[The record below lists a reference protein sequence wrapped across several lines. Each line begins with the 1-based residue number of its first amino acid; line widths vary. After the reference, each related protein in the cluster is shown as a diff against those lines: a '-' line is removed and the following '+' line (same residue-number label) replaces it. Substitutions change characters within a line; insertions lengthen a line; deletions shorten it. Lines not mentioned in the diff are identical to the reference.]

1 MEIISNTQHKKS
13 NKYNLNFSMNKIP
26 DSELILN
33 PDGSVFHLHLLPHQ
47 ISDTIILV
55 GDPSR
60 VDMVS
65 NNFDRI
71 DYKVQNR
78 EFATHT
84 GIFNHKKVTVLSTG
98 IGTDNIDIV
107 VNELDALVNIDLEQR
122 LVKKEHTKLKLIRIG
137 TSGALQED
145 IDVDSFVL
153 SQYGLGM
160 DGLLHFYKH
169 EFKEEAALLNA
180 FIEQTGLAAP
190 LNSPYLVKGSTQLFD
205 LFKEGMHTGITAT
218 ACGFYG
224 PQGRRLR
231 LDMAVEGLN
240 EKLTAFNHNNVKV
253 TNFEMETSALY
264 GLSALLGHE
273 AITACAII
281 ANRIKKEYSKDYKAT
296 VDKLVK
302 IILKRL
308 TD

>member
-1 MEIISNTQHKKS
+1 MNFISNKQHKKL

-33 PDGSVFHLHLLPHQ
+33 PDGSIFHLHLLPHQ
-47 ISDTIILV
+47 IGDIILLV
-55 GDPSR
+55 GDPGR
-60 VDMVS
+60 VEMVS
-65 NNFDRI
+65 KNFESI
-71 DYKVQNR
+71 EHKVQNR

-84 GIFNHKKVTVLSTG
+84 GYFNQKKVSVVSTG

-107 VNELDALVNIDLEQR
+107 INELDALVNIDLKER
-122 LVKKEHTKLKLIRIG
+122 VAKKAHTPLKLVRIG
-137 TSGALQED
+137 TSGALQAD

-153 SQYGLGM
+153 SEYGLGM

-169 EFKEEAALLNA
+169 HFKEEEEILNA
-180 FIEQTGLAAP
+180 FIEQTGWATP
-190 LNSPYLVKGSTQLFD
+190 LNSPYLVKGSSTLFNK
-205 LFKEGMHTGITAT
+205 LKEGMHYGITAT

-231 LDMAVEGLN
+231 LDMAIEGLN
-240 EKLTAFNHNNVKV
+240 EKLTAFNFKNHRI
-253 TNFEMETSALY
+253 TNFEMETSALF
-264 GLSALLGHE
+264 GLSKLLGHE

-281 ANRIKKEYSKDYKAT
+281 ANRIKKEYSKDYKIT

-302 IILKRL
+302 IILQRL
-308 TD
+308 TE

>member
-1 MEIISNTQHKKS
+1 
-13 NKYNLNFSMNKIP
+13 MNKIP

-33 PDGSVFHLHLLPHQ
+33 PDGSIFHLHLLPHQ
-47 ISDTIILV
+47 ISDTILLV
-55 GDPSR
+55 GDPGR
-60 VDMVS
+60 VEMVS
-65 NNFDRI
+65 NNFDSI
-71 DYKVQNR
+71 EHKVQNR

-84 GIFNHKKVTVLSTG
+84 GMFNNKKVSVVSTG

-107 VNELDALVNIDLEQR
+107 INELDALVNIDLKDRVEKKDRTQLR
-122 LVKKEHTKLKLIRIG
+122 LVRIG

-145 IDVDSFVL
+145 INVDSFVL

-169 EFKEEAALLNA
+169 HFKEEEEILNA
-180 FIEQTGLAAP
+180 FIKQTGWAAP
-190 LNSPYLVKGSTQLFD
+190 LNTPYLVKGSSSLFD
-205 LFKEGMHTGITAT
+205 TLKDGMHTGITAT

-231 LDMAVEGLN
+231 LDMAIDGLN
-240 EKLTAFNHNNVKV
+240 EKLTAFNYNNHRV
-253 TNFEMETSALY
+253 TNFEMETSALF
-264 GLSALLGHE
+264 GLSKLLGHE

-281 ANRIKKEYSKDYKAT
+281 ANRIRKEYSKDYKIT

-302 IILKRL
+302 IILQRL
-308 TD
+308 TE

>member
-1 MEIISNTQHKKS
+1 
-13 NKYNLNFSMNKIP
+13 MNNIP

-33 PDGSVFHLHLLPHQ
+33 PDGSVFHMHLLPHQ
-47 ISDTIILV
+47 ISNIILLV
-55 GDPSR
+55 GDPGR
-60 VDMVS
+60 VEMVS
-65 NNFDRI
+65 NNFDSI
-71 DYKVQNR
+71 EHKVQNR

-84 GIFNHKKVTVLSTG
+84 GMFNNKKVSVVSTG

-107 VNELDALVNIDLEQR
+107 INELDALVNIDLTQR
-122 LVKKEHTKLKLIRIG
+122 VEKVDKTQLKFVRIG

-145 IDVDSFVL
+145 INVDSFVL
-153 SQYGLGM
+153 SEYGLGM

-169 EFKEEAALLNA
+169 HFKEEQEILNA
-180 FIEQTGLAAP
+180 FIEQTSLAAP
-190 LNSPYLVKGSTQLFD
+190 LNSPYLVKGSNILFD
-205 LFKEGMHTGITAT
+205 TLKEGMHTGITAT

-231 LDMAVEGLN
+231 LDMAIEGLN
-240 EKLTAFNHNNVKV
+240 DKLTAFNYNNQRI
-253 TNFEMETSALY
+253 TNFEMETSALF
-264 GLSALLGHE
+264 GLSKLLGHE

-281 ANRIKKEYSKDYKAT
+281 ANRIRKEYSKDYKVT

-302 IILKRL
+302 IILQRL

>member
-1 MEIISNTQHKKS
+1 
-13 NKYNLNFSMNKIP
+13 MNKIP

-33 PDGSVFHLHLLPHQ
+33 PDGSIFHLHLLPHQ
-47 ISDTIILV
+47 ISNIILLV
-55 GDPSR
+55 GDPGR
-60 VDMVS
+60 VEMVS
-65 NNFDRI
+65 KNFDQI
-71 DYKVQNR
+71 DHKVQNR

-84 GIFNHKKVTVLSTG
+84 GTFNHKKISVVSTG

-107 VNELDALVNIDLEQR
+107 INELDALVNIDLKER
-122 LVKKEHTKLKLIRIG
+122 VAKKEHTKLSLIRIG

-169 EFKEEAALLNA
+169 HFNEEEEILNA
-180 FIEQTGLAAP
+180 FIEQTGWAAP
-190 LNSPYLVKGSTQLFD
+190 LNSPYLVKGSTTLFNK
-205 LFKEGMHTGITAT
+205 LKEGMHSGITAT

-231 LDMAVEGLN
+231 LDMAIDGLN
-240 EKLTAFNHNNVKV
+240 EKLTAFNYKNNRV
-253 TNFEMETSALY
+253 TNFEMETSALF
-264 GLSALLGHE
+264 GLSKLLGHD

-281 ANRIKKEYSKDYKAT
+281 ANRIKKQYSKDYKVT

-302 IILKRL
+302 IILQRL
-308 TD
+308 TE

>member
-1 MEIISNTQHKKS
+1 
-13 NKYNLNFSMNKIP
+13 MNKIP

-33 PDGSVFHLHLLPHQ
+33 PNGSIFHLHLLPHQ
-47 ISDTIILV
+47 ISDTILLV
-55 GDPSR
+55 GDPGR
-60 VDMVS
+60 VEMVS
-65 NNFDRI
+65 NNFERI
-71 DYKVQNR
+71 DYRVQNR

-84 GIFNHKKVTVLSTG
+84 GMFNNKKVSVVSTG

-107 VNELDALVNIDLEQR
+107 INELDALVNIDLANRIE
-122 LVKKEHTKLKLIRIG
+122 KKEKTKLKLVRIG

-145 IDVDSFVL
+145 INVDSFVL
-153 SQYGLGM
+153 SEFGLGM

-169 EFKEEAALLNA
+169 QFTEEQEILNA
-180 FIEQTGLAAP
+180 FIEQTGWAAP
-190 LNSPYLVKGSTQLFD
+190 LNSPYLIKGSSPLFNILKD
-205 LFKEGMHTGITAT
+205 GMHSGITAT

-231 LDMAVEGLN
+231 LDMAIDGLN
-240 EKLTAFNHNNVKV
+240 EKLTAFNYKQHRV
-253 TNFEMETSALY
+253 TNFEMETSALF
-264 GLSALLGHE
+264 GLSKLLGHE

-281 ANRIKKEYSKDYKAT
+281 ANRIRKEYSKDYKIT
-296 VDKLVK
+296 VNKLVK

>member
-1 MEIISNTQHKKS
+1 
-13 NKYNLNFSMNKIP
+13 MNKIP

-33 PDGSVFHLHLLPHQ
+33 PDGSIFHLHLLPHQ
-47 ISDTIILV
+47 ISDIILLV
-55 GDPSR
+55 GDPGR
-60 VDMVS
+60 VEMVS
-65 NNFDRI
+65 NNFDSI
-71 DYKVQNR
+71 LYKVQNR

-84 GIFNHKKVTVLSTG
+84 GMFNNKKVSVVSTG

-107 VNELDALVNIDLEQR
+107 INELDALVNIDL
-122 LVKKEHTKLKLIRIG
+122 KERVEKNEKTKLKLIRIG
-137 TSGALQED
+137 TSGALQPD

-169 EFKEEAALLNA
+169 HFSEEQEILNA
-180 FIEQTGLAAP
+180 FIEQTGWQAP
-190 LNSPYLVKGSTQLFD
+190 LNTPYLVKGSSALFETLKD
-205 LFKEGMHTGITAT
+205 GMHTGITAT

-231 LDMAVEGLN
+231 LDMAIDGLN
-240 EKLTAFNHNNVKV
+240 EKLTAFNYNNHRV
-253 TNFEMETSALY
+253 TNFEMETSALF
-264 GLSALLGHE
+264 GLSKLLGHE

-281 ANRIKKEYSKDYKAT
+281 ANRIKKQYSKDYKIT

-302 IILKRL
+302 IILQRL
-308 TD
+308 TK

>member
-1 MEIISNTQHKKS
+1 
-13 NKYNLNFSMNKIP
+13 MNKIP

-33 PDGSVFHLHLLPHQ
+33 PDGSIFHLHLLPHQ
-47 ISDTIILV
+47 ISDTILLV
-55 GDPSR
+55 GDPGR
-60 VDMVS
+60 VEMVS
-65 NNFDRI
+65 KNFDHI
-71 DYKVQNR
+71 DYKIQNR

-84 GIFNHKKVTVLSTG
+84 GMYNNKKVSVVSTG

-107 VNELDALVNIDLEQR
+107 INELDALVNIDLKNRIE
-122 LVKKEHTKLKLIRIG
+122 KKEKTKLKLIRIG

-145 IDVDSFVL
+145 INVDSFVL
-153 SQYGLGM
+153 SEYGLGM

-169 EFKEEAALLNA
+169 DFSEEQDILKA
-180 FIEQTGLAAP
+180 FIAQTNWKAP
-190 LNSPYLVKGSTQLFD
+190 LNSPYLIKGSTTLFNTLKD
-205 LFKEGMHTGITAT
+205 GMHSGITAT

-231 LDMAVEGLN
+231 LDMAIDGLN
-240 EKLTAFNHNNVKV
+240 EKLTAFHYKQHRV
-253 TNFEMETSALY
+253 TNFEMETSALF
-264 GLSALLGHE
+264 GLSKLLGHE

-281 ANRIKKEYSKDYKAT
+281 ANRIRKEYSKDYKVT

>member
-1 MEIISNTQHKKS
+1 
-13 NKYNLNFSMNKIP
+13 MNKIP
-26 DSELILN
+26 ESELIVN
-33 PDGSVFHLHLLPHQ
+33 PDGSIFHLHLLPHQ
-47 ISDTIILV
+47 ISDIILLV
-55 GDPSR
+55 GDPGR
-60 VDMVS
+60 VEMVS
-65 NNFDRI
+65 KNFERI

-84 GIFNHKKVTVLSTG
+84 GVFNHKKVSVVSTG

-107 VNELDALVNIDLEQR
+107 INELDALVNIDLKGRVE
-122 LVKKEHTKLKLIRIG
+122 KKEKTKLKLVRIG

-153 SQYGLGM
+153 SEYGLGM

-169 EFKEEAALLNA
+169 KFEEEQELLNA
-180 FIEQTGLAAP
+180 FISQTGWAAP
-190 LNSPYLVKGSTQLFD
+190 LNSPYLIKGSSHLFSQL
-205 LFKEGMHTGITAT
+205 KEGMHSGITAT

-231 LDMAVEGLN
+231 LDMAIDGLN
-240 EKLTAFNHNNVKV
+240 EKLTAFKYKDHRV
-253 TNFEMETSALY
+253 TNFEMETSALF
-264 GLSALLGHE
+264 GLSKLLGHE

-281 ANRIKKEYSKDYKAT
+281 ANRIKKEYSKDYKLT

-302 IILKRL
+302 IILQRL
-308 TD
+308 TE